1 MLTVDETA
9 LLCLLREYLYVDTTS
24 TTGLRWKK
32 APRVR
37 TPVGAEAFTS
47 KSNRGYYHGMLRRRN
62 LQAHRV
68 VFALTS
74 GFFPP
79 VVDHI
84 NGQRDDNRPENL
96 RAANV
101 LINNHNREAK
111 GCYPFRGGYMA
122 RIAANGKQVYLGVYP
137 TENEAREAYLKAKA
151 RLHPTTPAGRLT

>member
-32 APRVR
+32 APRTR

-47 KSNRGYYHGMLRRRN
+47 KSNRGYYHGMLRRCN

-84 NGQRDDNRPENL
+84 NGRRDDNRPENL

-111 GCYPFRGGYMA
+111 GYYPFRGGYMA
-122 RIAANGKQVYLGVYP
+122 RIAANGKQAYLGVYP

>member
-24 TTGLRWKK
+24 TTGLRCKK
-32 APRVR
+32 APRTR

-111 GCYPFRGGYMA
+111 GYYPFRGGYMA
-122 RIAANGKQVYLGVYP
+122 RIAANGKQAYLGVYP

>member
-32 APRVR
+32 APRAR

-68 VFALTS
+68 VFALTR

-111 GCYPFRGGYMA
+111 GYYPFRGGYMA